1 MITLK
6 SFVGGHWQAGSGD
19 PAILVNPSTEEPM
32 AQTST
37 EGLDFEG
44 AVKYARGTGGA
55 ALRAMT
61 LGERAGLLRAMS
73 KVLGEHRDE
82 LLDLAMKNGGNTK
95 SDAKFDVDGA
105 SGTIGA
111 YAYLGK
117 GLGDARFM
125 LDGDGVALAKEGS
138 NWGQHVRLP
147 KEGVAVLINAFNFP
161 GWGFGEKAA
170 CALLA
175 GMPIIVKPA
184 TSTAI
189 VAWRMVEILDQA
201 ELLPAG
207 AVQLIAGST
216 GDLLSHLGEQD
227 VLAFTGSADTG
238 LYLRSDQSILSRNV
252 TVNIE
257 ADSLNSAV
265 LAPGVDP
272 DSETYRLFVKDV
284 FREITQKT
292 GQKCTAVRRIFVS
305 KEDVERVMSDL
316 AERLEGVVVGNTAD
330 PEVQM
335 GPVSTAR
342 QLNDTRAGIER
353 LASAGTVA
361 TGGAEPLDGVSA
373 DPGKGF
379 YVRPTL
385 IGVEDAHQADVVHQH
400 EVFGPVASVMAYD
413 GTPEDAAALVARG
426 RGSLV
431 ASAYGDD
438 PGWMEG
444 IVVGSA
450 AWNGRLYLGSA
461 GVASSAMGSGMAM
474 PFLLHGGPGRAGNG
488 EELGGLSGL
497 RLYQR
502 RCAVQGD
509 RELLDRIFSG
519 EPAESA

>member
-6 SFVGGHWQAGSGD
+6 SFVSGRWQAGTGD
-19 PAILVNPSTEEPM
+19 PAILVNPSTEEAM

-37 EGLDFEG
+37 DGVDFQDALE
-44 AVKYARGTGGA
+44 YARTTGGA

-61 LGERAGLLRAMS
+61 LGERAALLKSMA
-73 KVLGEHRDE
+73 KALGENRDE

-95 SDAKFDVDGA
+95 SDAKFDIDGA
-105 SGTIGA
+105 IGTLGA

-117 GLGDARFM
+117 GLGDTRFM
-125 LDGDGVALAKEGS
+125 LDGEGVPLAKEGS
-138 NWGQHVRLP
+138 SWGQHVRLP
-147 KEGVAVLINAFNFP
+147 KEGGAVLINAFNFP

-175 GMPIIVKPA
+175 GMPVIVKPA
-184 TSTAI
+184 TSTAL
-189 VAWRMVEILDQA
+189 VTCRMIEILDQA
-201 ELLPAG
+201 QVLPTG
-207 AVQLIAGST
+207 SVQLIAGAT

-227 VLAFTGSADTG
+227 VLSFTGSADTG
-238 LYLRSDQSILSRNV
+238 LYLRSGESILSRNV

-265 LAPGVDP
+265 LAPGVP
-272 DSETYRLFVKDV
+272 ADSDTYRLFIKDV
-284 FREITQKT
+284 SREITQKT
-292 GQKCTAVRRIFVS
+292 GQKCTAVRRIFVPGA
-305 KEDVERVMSDL
+305 DMERVLSDL
-316 AERLEGVVVGNTAD
+316 SARLEGVVVGNTAD
-330 PEVQM
+330 SDVRM
-335 GPVSTAR
+335 GPVTTAR
-342 QLNDTRAGIER
+342 QLADTRAGIEL
-353 LASAGTVA
+353 LASGGTVV
-361 TGGAEPLDGVSA
+361 TGGAEPLEGVSA
-373 DPGKGF
+373 ESGKGYF
-379 YVRPTL
+379 VRPTL
-385 IGVEDAHQADVVHQH
+385 VAIDDAHSATDAHQH

-438 PGWMEG
+438 PAWMEG
-444 IVVGSA
+444 IVMGSA
-450 AWNGRLYLGSA
+450 AWNGRLYLGST

-509 RELLDRIFSG
+509 RDLISRVLGVEAN
-519 EPAESA
+519 E

>member
-1 MITLK
+1 MITLQ
-6 SFVGGHWQAGSGD
+6 SFVGGQWQEGTGD

-32 AQTST
+32 AVTST
-37 EGLDFEG
+37 DGVDFE
-44 AVKYARGTGGA
+44 AAMEYAREKGGP

-61 LGERAGLLRAMS
+61 LGERAALLKAMS
-73 KVLGEHRDE
+73 KALGEHRDE
-82 LLDLAMKNGGNTK
+82 LLDLAMRNGGNTK

-105 SGTIGA
+105 IGTLGA

-125 LDGDGVALAKEGS
+125 LDGDGVALSKEGS
-138 NWGQHVRLP
+138 SWGQHVRLP

-161 GWGFGEKAA
+161 AWGFGEKAA
-170 CALLA
+170 CALLG
-175 GMPIIVKPA
+175 GMPVIVKPA
-184 TSTAI
+184 TSTAL
-189 VAWRMVEILDQA
+189 VTWRMIEILDQA
-201 ELLPAG
+201 KVLPDG
-207 AVQLIAGST
+207 AVQLIAGAT

-238 LYLRSDQSILSRNV
+238 LYLRSRESILARNV

-265 LAPGVDP
+265 LAPGVSA
-272 DSETYRLFVKDV
+272 DSATYGLFLKDV
-284 FREITQKT
+284 FREMTQKT
-292 GQKCTAVRRIFVS
+292 GQKCTAVRRIFVPR
-305 KEDVERVMSDL
+305 EDVERITADL
-316 AERLEGVVVGNTAD
+316 AARLEGVVVGNTAD
-330 PEVQM
+330 SDVRM

-342 QLNDTRAGIER
+342 QLDDTRAGIEK
-353 LASAGTVA
+353 LASAGTVV

-373 DPGKGF
+373 EAGKGF
-379 YVRPTL
+379 FVRPTL
-385 IGVEDAHQADVVHQH
+385 IAIDDAHAADVVHHH

-413 GTPEDAAALVARG
+413 GTPDDAAALVARG
-426 RGSLV
+426 QGSLV

-438 PGWMEG
+438 PAWMEG
-444 IVVGSA
+444 IVMGAA
-450 AWNGRLYLGSA
+450 AWNGRLYLGSE
-461 GVASSAMGSGMAM
+461 GVVDSAMGSGVAM

-509 RELLDRIFSG
+509 RALLDRVLGRQG
-519 EPAESA
+519 EE

>member
-6 SFVGGHWQAGSGD
+6 SFVSGRWQEGTGD
-19 PAILVNPSTEEPM
+19 PAILVNPSTEQPL

-37 EGLDFEG
+37 DGVDFGG
-44 AVKYARGTGGA
+44 AVDYARNTGGP
-55 ALRAMT
+55 ALRAMS
-61 LGERAGLLRAMS
+61 LGDRAALLRAIS
-73 KVLGEHRDE
+73 KSLGENRDE

-105 SGTIGA
+105 TGTLAA

-117 GLGDARFM
+117 GLGDSR
-125 LDGDGVALAKEGS
+125 LLRDGDGVALAKEGS
-138 NWGQHVRLP
+138 WWGQHVLAP

-161 GWGFGEKAA
+161 AWGFGEKAA

-184 TSTAI
+184 TSTAL
-189 VAWRMVEILDQA
+189 VTWRMIEILDQA
-201 ELLPAG
+201 GLLPAG

-238 LYLRSDQSILSRNV
+238 LYLRSGESIMARNV

-265 LAPGVDP
+265 LSPGVAA
-272 DSETYRLFVKDV
+272 DSDTYELFIKDV
-284 FREITQKT
+284 FREMTQKT
-292 GQKCTAVRRIFVS
+292 GQKCTAVRRVFVPS
-305 KEDVERVMSDL
+305 EDVDRVVSDL
-316 AERLEGVVVGNTAD
+316 AERLEALVVGDTASRD
-330 PEVQM
+330 VSM
-335 GPVSTAR
+335 GPVTTAR
-342 QLNDTRAGIER
+342 QLADNREGIER
-353 LASAGTVA
+353 LATAGTIV
-361 TGGAEPLDGVSA
+361 TGGAEPLDGA
-373 DPGKGF
+373 GAEAGKGF

-385 IGVEDAHQADVVHQH
+385 VRIDDAHNADVAHKH

-413 GTPEDAAALVARG
+413 GTPEDAAVLVGRG
-426 RGSLV
+426 DGSLV

-438 PGWMEG
+438 PGWVAG
-444 IVVGSA
+444 IVEGLA
-450 AWNGRLYLGSA
+450 AWNGRLYLGST
-461 GVASSAMGSGMAM
+461 GVVGSAMGSGMAM

-488 EELGGLSGL
+488 AELGGLSGL
-497 RLYQR
+497 RLYQQ

-509 RELLDRIFSG
+509 RALLDRVLGGGS
-519 EPAESA
+519 EE